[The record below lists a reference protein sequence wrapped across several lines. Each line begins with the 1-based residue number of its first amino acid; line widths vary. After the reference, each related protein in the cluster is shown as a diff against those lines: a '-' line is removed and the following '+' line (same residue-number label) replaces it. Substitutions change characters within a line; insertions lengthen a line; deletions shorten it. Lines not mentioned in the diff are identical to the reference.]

1 MIVLIDF
8 SILGLLILF
17 LMYNLLLSSYF
28 EANLIIPQ
36 KIIIKMNE
44 EVTIQMCV
52 ECADKYEVIIKIC
65 KRLNNL

>member
-1 MIVLIDF
+1 
-8 SILGLLILF
+8 
-17 LMYNLLLSSYF
+17 MYNLLLSSYF

-44 EVTIQMCV
+44 EVTIQMYV

-65 KRLNNL
+65 KRLNDL